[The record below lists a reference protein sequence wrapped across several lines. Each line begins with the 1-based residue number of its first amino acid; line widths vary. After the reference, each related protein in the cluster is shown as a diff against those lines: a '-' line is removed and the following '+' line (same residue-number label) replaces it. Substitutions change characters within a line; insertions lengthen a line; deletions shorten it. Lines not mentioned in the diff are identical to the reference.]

1 MFFDF
6 LTGLLN
12 IFSSDTKNEKR
23 EDFICKS
30 LSFLF
35 LGTSFVLFLR
45 SPEFLQTENISTQLF
60 LGGIFCFLMVLGII
74 FLLNLM
80 NWMQPLKFKN
90 FIFLAFS
97 SSILFTIIGLQINH
111 QI

>member
-6 LTGLLN
+6 LIVLLN
-12 IFSSDTKNEKR
+12 IFGSHTEKEKK
-23 EDFICKS
+23 EDLICQS
-30 LSFLF
+30 LAFLF
-35 LGTSFVLFLR
+35 LGTSFVLLLQF
-45 SPEFLQTENISTQLF
+45 PEFLQTENISTQLF

-90 FIFLAFS
+90 FISLAFS
-97 SSILFTIIGLQINH
+97 SSILLTIIGLQINH